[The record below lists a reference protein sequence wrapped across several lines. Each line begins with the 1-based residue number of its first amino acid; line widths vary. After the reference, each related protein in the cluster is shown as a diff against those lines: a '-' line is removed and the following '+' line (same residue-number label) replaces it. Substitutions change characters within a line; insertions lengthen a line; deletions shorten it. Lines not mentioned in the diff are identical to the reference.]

1 MLVALAK
8 TCHAAHE
15 TALRPLL
22 LPVQGGGGGRVGGGV
37 GGGVG
42 GAGGG
47 VGGTQTL
54 AHAADELNCP
64 LLPATCLH
72 WIDGNKQLYVVE
84 GGNGGTG
91 LHNCSTHWLHI

>member
-1 MLVALAK
+1 MVFLSQ
-8 TCHAAHE
+8 AHE

-22 LPVQGGGGGRVGGGV
+22 LPVQD
-37 GGGVG
+37 GVG

-47 VGGTQTL
+47 VGDTQAL

-72 WIDGNKQLYVVE
+72 WIDGNKQSYVVE